1 MSKMHP
7 VAPLDQPKR
16 SARLQ
21 AAKQSNPSGSP
32 ERSKLSWLLSA
43 LVMCSG
49 TLALKASADPY
60 FLKAYEASQSGDTTT
75 LASMKY
81 GTPNTLFTMYPEYF
95 LLNERLVYQPVSA
108 IQNYTRNY
116 WQTVMGEKLAA
127 DYAEVKAQAGDYPSV
142 VAIAPFV
149 TNPDTSESCALA
161 LGRNGTGDF
170 MGAYELKQQVWLKAG
185 KQPPLCNKLAAE
197 LASNPL
203 ISFSDKE
210 ARLRMLLE
218 NDETSN
224 ASTLASA
231 MGYFSINS
239 SALAQIK
246 RSPLDY
252 MSQPLD
258 GAVTNQYLFLYALA
272 RYAHDVSPRLAEQNM
287 QLNLRNLSETNRAF
301 AYRILATAAMDDIVA
316 NGFNE
321 KISDWYALSSGA
333 EFSPEDAENYARIS
347 ARFGQWQKLQSAIAA
362 MPVDKRSSEQWQYW
376 QARATEALGQGSVK
390 ATYQNLAQGT
400 DYYALLARDRAGLS
414 PQKLPPAYQPTAA
427 DRTRLAQD
435 QYFARAFDLYLSDAP
450 DAYANRE
457 WNWAVRQAK
466 LKNDDA
472 LIIAAAQRATELN
485 WYDRAI
491 YAMENTER
499 LSAPALAYATPFSE
513 KVLFSSRRH
522 NLDPAWAY
530 GIMRQ
535 ESRFVALARSH
546 VGAGGLMQI
555 MPTTGQFIAKKLGE
569 SYSSYK
575 LTEINTNINWGT
587 FYLSHIHDEL
597 SRQPVLATAGY
608 NAGPSRARRWQPQ
621 FGAPLPADQYVEG
634 IPFDETRGYVKN
646 VMTNAVNYALLF
658 NQGPQ
663 SITQRM
669 GTIPV
674 RYNN

>member
-7 VAPLDQPKR
+7 VVSLSPSKSSANLSTVQLVDRQPPK
-16 SARLQ
+16 
-21 AAKQSNPSGSP
+21 
-32 ERSKLSWLLSA
+32 RSKLSWFLSA
-43 LVMCSG
+43 MVMFSG

-60 FLKAYEASQSGDTTT
+60 FLKAYEAANSGDTAT
-75 LASMKY
+75 LTNMKF
-81 GTPNTLFTMYPEYF
+81 GATNTLFTMYPEYF

-108 IQNYTRNY
+108 IQNYARNY

-127 DYAEVKAQAGDYPSV
+127 DYAEAKAQAGDYASV
-142 VAIAPFV
+142 LAIAPFV

-161 LGRNGTGDF
+161 LGRNGTGDY

-197 LASNPL
+197 LSSNPL

-218 NDETSN
+218 NDESSN
-224 ASTLASA
+224 ASKLASA
-231 MGYFSINS
+231 MGYFSINPS
-239 SALAQIK
+239 TLAQIK
-246 RSPLDY
+246 QAPLNY
-252 MSQPLD
+252 MSQSVD
-258 GAVTNQYLFLYALA
+258 GSASSQYLFLYALS
-272 RYAHDVSPRLAEQNM
+272 RYAHEISPRLAEQSM
-287 QLNLRNLSETNRAF
+287 QLNLRNLSDSNRAY
-301 AYRILATAAMDDIVA
+301 AYRILALAAMDDVVA

-321 KISDWYALSSGA
+321 KTSEWFALSSA
-333 EFSPEDAENYARIS
+333 AAFSPEDAEQYARIS
-347 ARFGQWQKLQSAIAA
+347 ARFGEWKNLQNAIDL
-362 MPVDKRSSEQWQYW
+362 MPVDERSSNQWQYW
-376 QARATEALGQGSVK
+376 QARASEALGQGSVK
-390 ATYQNLAQGT
+390 ATYQSLAQDS
-400 DYYALLARDRAGLS
+400 DYYGLLSRDRAGLPALS
-414 PQKLPPAYQPTAA
+414 LPKAYEPTAA
-427 DRTRLAQD
+427 DRARLAQD

-450 DAYANRE
+450 TAYAKRE

-472 LIIAAAQRATELN
+472 LLIAAAQKASELN

-491 YAMENTER
+491 YAMENTDR
-499 LSAPALAYATPFSE
+499 LQAPALAYATPFSD
-513 KVLFSSRRH
+513 KVLYSSRRH

-546 VGAGGLMQI
+546 VGAGGLMQV
-555 MPTTGQFIAKKLGE
+555 MPATGKFIARKLGE

-575 LTEINTNINWGT
+575 LTDIDTNINWGT

-597 SRQPVLATAGY
+597 SSQPVLATAGY

-621 FGAPLPADQYVEG
+621 LGASLPADQYVEG

-658 NQGPQ
+658 GQAPQ